1 MSTILNLNSKDAELI
16 ADIIVSFSI
25 LDDMLCE
32 YILEYNKLSDG
43 KFFSEE
49 TKKIKTNRAS
59 LGIKD
64 KINCFVQIFP
74 NHQDQNG
81 HKIDE
86 LESKLC
92 NINNYRVQIAH
103 NRRFSLKNG
112 IFSEDKKYNKKQ
124 LPLYKIHQLY
134 KQNFDALSPIFEIFY
149 SNWEY
154 REYFLYN
161 LKDRSF
167 YV

>member
-1 MSTILNLNSKDAELI
+1 MNTILNLNSKDTELI

-32 YILEYNKLSDG
+32 YILEYNKLSNDE
-43 KFFSEE
+43 FFSKEAE
-49 TKKIKTNRAS
+49 KIKTDRAS

-64 KINCFVQIFP
+64 KINCLTQIFP
-74 NHQDQNG
+74 NNQDRNG
-81 HKIDE
+81 YKINE
-86 LESKLC
+86 LKSKLC
-92 NINNYRVQIAH
+92 NIKKYRVQIAH
-103 NRRFSLKNG
+103 NRRFSLRNG
-112 IFSEDKKYNKKQ
+112 IFSEDKKYNKEQ
-124 LPLYKIHQLY
+124 LPLCKIHQLY
-134 KQNFDALSPIFEIFY
+134 KQNFDALSPIFEVFY
-149 SNWEY
+149 SDWEY